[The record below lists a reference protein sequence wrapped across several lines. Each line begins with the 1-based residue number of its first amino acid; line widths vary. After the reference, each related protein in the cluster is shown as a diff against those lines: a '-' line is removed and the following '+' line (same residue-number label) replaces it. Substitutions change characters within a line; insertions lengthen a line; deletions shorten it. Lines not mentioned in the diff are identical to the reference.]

1 MTGST
6 KPQRCHLLSALAAS
20 QSHIPPPTALSSPS
34 AITPQWPFP
43 SVLLFHGL
51 WPPAK
56 VIQTVVEVG
65 RGRSCAPRTCCWLWE
80 RRYIPLLSGG
90 RTTVIIIINNTIIII
105 NNENVKNPTT
115 FSLRF
120 LFIYL
125 FFPSIPTGGRKD
137 FIRWCWGHISV
148 PLSGGPRAAL
158 RVHRGSRGPNP
169 ISVPGVPIAQPHGLG
184 LFFFPLFFAVWSG
197 HALVGGGVGGGCRR
211 GSLERGFGKRALGWY
226 LGGRRKNYR
235 GKRFGIG
242 TGEGGGEGEGRS
254 GGGSGSAATCVSPP
268 AVPPAA
274 TGWGGRAESESGA
287 GGWRRG
293 GDDR

>member
-34 AITPQWPFP
+34 AIIPQWPFP

-65 RGRSCAPRTCCWLWE
+65 RGRSCAPGTCCWLWE

-197 HALVGGGVGGGCRR
+197 HELVGGGRGGMQKG
-211 GSLERGFGKRALGWY
+211 EFGKRLWEKSLGMVFRGEAEELSGKTLWDRH
-226 LGGRRKNYR
+226 GGR
-235 GKRFGIG
+235 
-242 TGEGGGEGEGRS
+242 GGGGR
-254 GGGSGSAATCVSPP
+254 G
-268 AVPPAA
+268 
-274 TGWGGRAESESGA
+274 AE
-287 GGWRRG
+287 RG
-293 GDDR
+293 GVRVGRHLRVAACSATSGHRVGRQGRE

>member
-80 RRYIPLLSGG
+80 RHYIPLLSGG
-90 RTTVIIIINNTIIII
+90 RTTIIIIIINNTVIII

-120 LFIYL
+120 FIYL
-125 FFPSIPTGGRKD
+125 LIFPFNSHCRKKG
-137 FIRWCWGHISV
+137 FHQVVLGAHFCPSQWGSQ
-148 PLSGGPRAAL
+148 SCSEGP
-158 RVHRGSRGPNP
+158 
-169 ISVPGVPIAQPHGLG
+169 
-184 LFFFPLFFAVWSG
+184 
-197 HALVGGGVGGGCRR
+197 
-211 GSLERGFGKRALGWY
+211 
-226 LGGRRKNYR
+226 
-235 GKRFGIG
+235 
-242 TGEGGGEGEGRS
+242 
-254 GGGSGSAATCVSPP
+254 
-268 AVPPAA
+268 
-274 TGWGGRAESESGA
+274 
-287 GGWRRG
+287 
-293 GDDR
+293 